1 MFLVLMNVVLGLTTL
16 ALSGALAY
24 ALVLSSGL
32 RKTTLAHLPEP
43 WRSNLSSL
51 FFSLWLVIVILATSS
66 IARLVY
72 AGVGF
77 YSDAATAVT
86 GILTALAA
94 FSCYH
99 VTVAC
104 MNLRAA
110 Q

>member
-16 ALSGALAY
+16 ALCGALAY

-32 RKTTLAHLPEP
+32 RKATIAHLPEP

-51 FFSLWLVIVILATSS
+51 FFCMWLVILILASLG

-77 YSDAATAVT
+77 YSDTATAIT
-86 GILTALAA
+86 GVVTALSA
-94 FSCYH
+94 FVCYN
-99 VTVAC
+99 VTTAC
-104 MNLRAA
+104 LNLRAA